1 MKRTIKTIVL
11 FLALCMVF
19 SCLPASLD
27 PVETNDNAELYGS
40 EWSNDTQENGLKFYK
55 GDKVLFFASYISQPT
70 GTFEY
75 DASSG
80 NIVFE
85 GLTVVEESRTT
96 EFSGATIDKDDNT
109 KMKVYWHELGKTDSY
124 WYYMYRRR

>member
-1 MKRTIKTIVL
+1 MFKNCLLSLCVVL
-11 FLALCMVF
+11 FAAS
-19 SCLPASLD
+19 SCLPLSVDTA
-27 PVETNDNAELYGS
+27 EKNDNAELYGT

-55 GDKVLFFASYISQPT
+55 GDKVLFFAAYISQPT

-85 GLTVVEESRTT
+85 GLTVVEASRTT
-96 EFSGATIDKDDNT
+96 EFSGATIEKDDNT
-109 KMKVYWHELGKTDSY
+109 KMKVYWHELGKTESHY
-124 WYYMYRRR
+124 YYMYRRR